1 LLLDYIFLSSR
12 QRSWGA
18 FSLKK
23 ISVGLKVNTKSI
35 IQFKNQSSKTLTM
48 AKNTVAAD
56 KVSKAKSKETTPT
69 EKIIPLTGK
78 ALKLKLKELSDLS
91 KSETAKGCGY
101 YSIDKSGKVKVNLT
115 KFYDAVLQSTGINVN
130 ENSKVD
136 RRGREASYRAT
147 VHQNG
152 QLLIGAAYTKALNL
166 SPGDEFEIKI
176 GYKHIHLKAIEKQS

>member
-1 LLLDYIFLSSR
+1 LAGGAFCGRIFLVS
-12 QRSWGA
+12 
-18 FSLKK
+18 
-23 ISVGLKVNTKSI
+23 LKVNTKSI
-35 IQFKNQSSKTLTM
+35 IQFKNQSSKTPSKISTM
-48 AKNTVAAD
+48 AKNTASVE
-56 KVSKAKSKETTPT
+56 KVSKAKSKETSST

-78 ALKLKLKELSDLS
+78 ALKLKLKELSDLP

-130 ENSKVD
+130 EESRVD

-152 QLLIGAAYTKALNL
+152 QILIGAAYTKALNL

-176 GYKHIHLKAIEKQS
+176 GYKHIHLKAIEKQE

>member
-1 LLLDYIFLSSR
+1 LDV
-12 QRSWGA
+12 
-18 FSLKK
+18 KT
-23 ISVGLKVNTKSI
+23 KVI
-35 IQFKNQSSKTLTM
+35 IQFENQSSKIPTM
-48 AKNTVAAD
+48 AKNTASVE
-56 KVSKAKSKETTPT
+56 KVSKAKSKETSPT

-78 ALKLKLKELSDLS
+78 ALKLKLKELSDLP

-130 ENSKVD
+130 EDSKVD

>member
-1 LLLDYIFLSSR
+1 MPTTLYN
-12 QRSWGA
+12 
-18 FSLKK
+18 LK
-23 ISVGLKVNTKSI
+23 IKVLKSI
-35 IQFKNQSSKTLTM
+35 KMPRITDPSKKKVASSGKT
-48 AKNTVAAD
+48 AKGEGA
-56 KVSKAKSKETTPT
+56 SSG

-78 ALKLKLKELSDLS
+78 ALKLKLKELSNLS

-130 ENSKVD
+130 EDARVD

-152 QLLIGAAYTKALNL
+152 QILIGAAYTKALNL
-166 SPGDEFEIKI
+166 SPGDEFEIKM
-176 GYKHIHLKAIEKQS
+176 GYKHIYLKAIEKKA